1 MLHSQL
7 PRMSHAYIRG
17 IPRGL
22 NTGLGNTHVC
32 DVPNRLSFPRI
43 RAAFTESETKGGA
56 SSVLM
61 YSHKWFDDGFLI
73 CLSQILC
80 IFYGSLWNALRTSP
94 PRFPSLDTLQHC
106 HGSNL
111 LLLSLFLF
119 VYQMID
125 LSFIDAQQDF
135 NDASKIRQ
143 ISFCP
148 LMFSMFLC

>member
-7 PRMSHAYIRG
+7 TRMSHAYIRG

-22 NTGLGNTHVC
+22 NTSLSNTHVC
-32 DVPNRLSFPRI
+32 DLPNRLSFPRI
-43 RAAFTESETKGGA
+43 RAAFTEWQERERQREGNRWA

-61 YSHKWFDDGFLI
+61 YSHKCFDDGFLI
-73 CLSQILC
+73 SLSQVLC

-94 PRFPSLDTLQHC
+94 RRFPSLVTLQHC
-106 HGSNL
+106 WGSNR

-125 LSFIDAQQDF
+125 LSFIEAQQDF

-143 ISFCP
+143 ISF
-148 LMFSMFLC
+148 FR